1 MYEVLAETLYG
12 FAGGLMFGT
21 VAFFA
26 VMIWAIV
33 YKYFTKEKFPT
44 FLGIAFGLGFW
55 GFTGGFLD
63 IFNQPTF
70 GGAVQILT
78 VTIFV
83 VWGINTGDKIA
94 ERVPKK
100 GGDFLN
106 GFIHGKDNTIVKLP
120 NGRLIHDV
128 AGKPKVSDLIKAE
141 LSDREFTLPADI
153 PVGEIASRI
162 KSRLITDWGI
172 GDTEIELDNAGKITH
187 LAISAREQGLSGTIP
202 DGYVAVPVECRAIP
216 SNLAASDSIRIFL
229 DNEVVID
236 RIQVNGVDREQK
248 VVTIVVDLNMFDRI
262 KDAKASVVVA
272 LSSTRALIAP
282 LMSVEHRSGLIEA
295 FDAQKIVN
303 SLVKVGVEAD
313 AAAKVAQ
320 KVQERLSKLDP
331 PVSTRLIK
339 ADIIKQLEKID
350 PEAAK
355 KLAARRHWRL

>member
-1 MYEVLAETLYG
+1 MYEVIAETLYG

-21 VAFFA
+21 AAFFA

-33 YKYFTKEKFPT
+33 YRYFTKEKFPT

-70 GGAVQILT
+70 GGVVQILI

-83 VWGINTGDKIA
+83 VWGVNTGDKIA
-94 ERVPKK
+94 ERFPKK

-106 GFIHGKDNTIVKLP
+106 GIMHGKDSTLVKLP
-120 NGRLIHDV
+120 NERLIHDV
-128 AGKPKVSDLIKAE
+128 TGKPKVSDLIKAE

-162 KSRLITDWGI
+162 KSRLATDWGI
-172 GDTEIELDNAGKITH
+172 GDTEIELDNAGKVIH

-202 DGYVAVPVECRAIP
+202 DGFVAVPVECRAIP
-216 SNLAASDSIRIFL
+216 SNLAAGDSVRIFF
-229 DNEVVID
+229 DNDVVID

-248 VVTIVVDLNMFDRI
+248 VVTIVADLNMFDRI

-272 LSSTRALIAP
+272 LPSKLQIDH

-295 FDAQKIVN
+295 FNAQKIVT
-303 SLVKVGVEAD
+303 SLVKVGVEA
-313 AAAKVAQ
+313 AAAALVAQ

-339 ADIIKQLEKID
+339 AAIIKKLEKID

-355 KLAARRHWRL
+355 KLTARRRWRF